1 MQAIPASIPALPAAG
16 TATSLASRSETEA
29 ARSNVRVAGSASGAV
44 TEAGDAAGTA
54 PAAGRSATPL
64 RRGLAS
70 WAPQLQRRL
79 ADAQQ
84 AQDYLDQTA
93 QQLQDLK
100 AALSAKLAGLQTQ
113 DSQLQA
119 KLQAATQQWRQRQSA
134 SAGSLDPQLRFSSP
148 ATASQRFSVRGLDVA
163 SLQSGAAETLAISVG
178 GGAQN
183 LASVRID
190 PSLSADALVQ
200 RFDQA
205 LAPAGVRVA
214 SDDSGALIFSVAEP
228 AWPALRDN
236 LAVKGGGIRF
246 PAGQLNRVKTDAEPA
261 AIQPETWRVTGSAG
275 AGGAEVSDAA
285 ALRRALQQVMQ
296 ALDHVKQARASVNRA
311 LLQAGQQVESAQ
323 QAADPAEVAALAQ
336 DFQSTASRPGYA
348 SFSSVASALIGVSRS
363 RVQSLLALPPT
374 P

>member
-1 MQAIPASIPALPAAG
+1 MQAIPLLNAVG

-29 ARSNVRVAGSASGAV
+29 ARSNLRVGGSTSGAV
-44 TEAGDAAGTA
+44 IEASEATEATPVASSNAA
-54 PAAGRSATPL
+54 PL
-64 RRGLAS
+64 RRGLSA

-100 AALSAKLAGLQTQ
+100 TALSAKLAGLQAQ

-119 KLQAATQQWRQRQSA
+119 KLQAAANQWRNRQSA

-178 GGAQN
+178 GGSQN
-183 LASVRID
+183 LASVSID
-190 PSLSADALVQ
+190 PSLPADALVQ

-205 LAPAGVRVA
+205 LAPTGVRVA
-214 SDDSGALIFSVAEP
+214 SDDSGALIFSVAES
-228 AWPALRDN
+228 AWPALRDS

-246 PAGQLNRVKTDAEPA
+246 PAGQLNRVRTDAEPA
-261 AIQPETWRVTGSAG
+261 AIQPDTWRVSDTKAG
-275 AGGAEVSDAA
+275 NAEVSDTA

-296 ALDHVKQARASVNRA
+296 ALDHVKQARAAVGRA
-311 LLQAGQQVESAQ
+311 LVEAGQQVESAQ
-323 QAADPAEVAALAQ
+323 QAADPADAAALAQ
-336 DFQSTASRPGYA
+336 NFESTAGQPGYR